1 MKIGISFNPYN
12 NEYARFG
19 NEKFAKIAQHGF
31 SAVDYNMADTDI
43 EIYKLNDSELKKKML
58 EEKAAADL
66 ANIEIS
72 QVHGPWRWPPQ
83 DSTAELRRE
92 RMAKMKRSIFATRLL
107 GCKYW
112 VVHPIMPYGVE
123 EDSTEN
129 AQKTWE
135 LNIEFMSELLEYAR
149 SQNVTIC
156 LENMPMRRFSMATPT
171 KVLEFIKV
179 INDPYFKICLDTGH
193 VAVFPD
199 LSVSDSVR
207 KLGTEIKVLHVHD
220 NAGDRDAHMFPTKG
234 IIDWKAFLDSLDEV
248 GFDGV
253 FSLETLPSA
262 ALDDKSFEAE
272 CIRLFNIAKS
282 IIESSRL

>member
-1 MKIGISFNPYN
+1 MKIGILYQPYGN
-12 NEYARFG
+12 GYARFG
-19 NEKFAKIAQHGF
+19 NERFAKIAQHGF
-31 SAVDYNMADTDI
+31 AAIDYNMSDTDI
-43 EIYKLNDSELKKKML
+43 EIYKLNDLDLKKKML
-58 EEKAAADL
+58 EEKTAANL

-92 RMAKMKRSIFATRLL
+92 RMEKMKKSIFATHLL

-112 VVHPIMPYGVE
+112 VVHPIMPYGIE
-123 EDSTEN
+123 EDGTEN

-135 LNIEFMSELLEYAR
+135 LNIEFMSELLEYAKT
-149 SQNVTIC
+149 QDVVIC

-193 VAVFPD
+193 IAVFPE

-207 KLGTEIKVLHVHD
+207 KLGTEIKVMHVHD
-220 NAGDRDAHMFPTKG
+220 NGGDRDAHMFPTKG
-234 IIDWKAFLDSLDEV
+234 IIDWTAFLNSLKAV

-262 ALDDKSFEAE
+262 GLDDKAFEAE
-272 CIRLFNIAKS
+272 CIKLFGIAK
-282 IIESSRL
+282 ELVDNAQF